1 MSDALTGAFPFP
13 NRTPRRRTAETT
25 AGGRESVRWV
35 AVAENLQPLEAN
47 IIRGRLESADIPA
60 MVSQE
65 AIGAVMGLTVG
76 PLGSAKVLVPEPLVE
91 AALAVLAETFEPEGE
106 EEDITDTEKNE

>member
-1 MSDALTGAFPFP
+1 MSDALTDALPLP
-13 NRTPRRRTAETT
+13 NRIPRRRTAETT

-47 IIRGRLESADIPA
+47 IVRGRLESADIPA
-60 MVSQE
+60 MVYQE

-76 PLGSAKVLVPEPLVE
+76 PLGSAKVLVPEPVVE
-91 AALAVLAETFEPEGE
+91 AALAILAETFEPEGD
-106 EEDITDTEKNE
+106 EEDIPETEKDE

>member
-1 MSDALTGAFPFP
+1 MSDALTDALPFP
-13 NRTPRRRTAETT
+13 NRMPRSRTAETT

-35 AVAENLQPLEAN
+35 VVAENLQPMEAN

-76 PLGSAKVLVPEPLVE
+76 PLGSAKVLVPEPVVE
-91 AALAVLAETFEPEGE
+91 AALAILSETFEPEGDE
-106 EEDITDTEKNE
+106 GNLTGTEKNE